1 MSKLHIGR
9 FLKKNN
15 KKNWT
20 IAKTTSCIAAVDYPA
35 AYDYNCNVSITVS
48 TF

>member
-1 MSKLHIGR
+1 MSELHTGR
-9 FLKKNN
+9 FLKK
-15 KKNWT
+15 
-20 IAKTTSCIAAVDYPA
+20 KTTSCIAAVDYPA